1 MTNIVEKIAEILKRG
16 DGRYL
21 IMGMVQAHGLGLRS
35 LADSVNVPVEALA
48 TIEIEG
54 FGKVPHKSLVRK
66 LAEWI
71 EERNLDPEDLVKAG
85 RARFELEYFESEAL
99 EKIED
104 DELRAEI
111 ERKSPTGLDLSIL
124 LRVAEALS

>member
-1 MTNIVEKIAEILKRG
+1 MAGIVEKVAEILERG

-35 LADSVNVPVEALA
+35 LADSVDVPVEVLA

-54 FGKVPHKSLVRK
+54 FGRVPHRSLVRK

-71 EERNLDPEDLVKAG
+71 EERGLDPEDLVRAG
-85 RARFELEYFESEAL
+85 WARFELEYFEPEAL

-104 DELRAEI
+104 DELRAEL
-111 ERKSPTGLDLSIL
+111 ERKPPTELDLNTL
-124 LRVAEALS
+124 LRVAETLS

>member
-1 MTNIVEKIAEILKRG
+1 MTDIVEKIAEILERG

-35 LADSVNVPVEALA
+35 LADSVDVPVEVLA

-71 EERNLDPEDLVKAG
+71 EERDLDPEDLVKAG
-85 RARFELEYFESEAL
+85 WARFELEYFEPEAL

-111 ERKSPTGLDLSIL
+111 ERKSPTELDLSTL

>member
-1 MTNIVEKIAEILKRG
+1 MTDVVEKLAEIMERG

-35 LADSVNVPVEALA
+35 LADSVGVPVEVLA

-54 FGKVPHKSLVRK
+54 FGRVPHEPLVRK
-66 LAEWI
+66 FAEWI
-71 EERNLDPEDLVKAG
+71 EERGLDPEDLVKAG
-85 RARFELEYFESEAL
+85 WARFKLEYFGPEAL
-99 EKIED
+99 EEIKD

-111 ERKSPTGLDLSIL
+111 ERKSPTELDLSTL